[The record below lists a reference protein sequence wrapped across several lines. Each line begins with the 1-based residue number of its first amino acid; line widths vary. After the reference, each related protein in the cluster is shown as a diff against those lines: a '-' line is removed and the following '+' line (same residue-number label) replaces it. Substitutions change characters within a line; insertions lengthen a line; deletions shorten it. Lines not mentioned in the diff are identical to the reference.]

1 MQKTLQILFIVFLG
15 IYLALFIIFESGF
28 YSQMNFLERLDLDFI
43 LALLLKLIFS
53 VQLSIIIY
61 RVYKIKTNRFY
72 INFTLI
78 CVTTFLSLIT
88 NFIVSWWSIEIFNE
102 TQMPRKLVLF
112 MVYLILFNVI
122 PTLAIYN
129 LTGQKI
135 MTTKM

>member
-15 IYLALFIIFESGF
+15 IYLALFIIFETGF

-53 VQLSIIIY
+53 VQLSIIIF

-88 NFIVSWWSIEIFNE
+88 NFVVSWWSIEIFNE
-102 TQMPRKLVLF
+102 TQMPRK
-112 MVYLILFNVI
+112 IRAN
-122 PTLAIYN
+122 A
-129 LTGQKI
+129 
-135 MTTKM
+135 